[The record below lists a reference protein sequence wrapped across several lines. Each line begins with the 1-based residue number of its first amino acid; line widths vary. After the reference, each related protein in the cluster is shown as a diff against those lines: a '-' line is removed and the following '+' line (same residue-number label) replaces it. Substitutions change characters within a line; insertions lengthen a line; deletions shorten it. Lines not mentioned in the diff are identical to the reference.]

1 MSDNLNKVINDLSIV
16 KELLVKK
23 EPVDTLSH
31 AMMSILENCI
41 ASLSVSTDTMGLSFG
56 IANLIR
62 DEFSNCK
69 VKITDPDVPEEP
81 KRFDTWQVKNII
93 DHIESCNMTAD
104 FHREVT
110 RSGQKIKLYSV
121 CTTLQGMNVK
131 GLPPFGNVYYS
142 VYDYET
148 EKGEVDSMLYPTED
162 LAVSAYLENQ
172 HTSWTYQKSVEGP
185 SLNQLTFED
194 LGRAMAS
201 EAGRYEITDEGYKPF
216 CGYLI
221 TLFKV
226 VDTKSK
232 TVWYT
237 TFEYDAPI
245 LRNTLYPTPEEALS
259 GFVFSKNQKGK

>member
-1 MSDNLNKVINDLSIV
+1 MSNNLDKVINDLSIV

-31 AMMSILENCI
+31 AMVSILENCI
-41 ASLSVSTDTMGLSFG
+41 ASLSVSMDTMGLSFG

-93 DHIESCNMTAD
+93 DHIDSCNMTAD
-104 FHREVT
+104 LHREVT
-110 RSGQKIKLYSV
+110 RSGRKIKLYSV

-142 VYDYET
+142 VYDT
-148 EKGEVDSMLYPTED
+148 EKDEVGSTLYPTED
-162 LAVSAYLENQ
+162 LAVSAHLE
-172 HTSWTYQKSVEGP
+172 SPSAYWTYQKSVESP
-185 SLNQLTFED
+185 SLNQLTFEN
-194 LGRAMAS
+194 LGEAMAS
-201 EAGRYEITDEGYKPF
+201 EAGRYEITDEGYMPF

-259 GFVFSKNQKGK
+259 GFIFSKNQKGK